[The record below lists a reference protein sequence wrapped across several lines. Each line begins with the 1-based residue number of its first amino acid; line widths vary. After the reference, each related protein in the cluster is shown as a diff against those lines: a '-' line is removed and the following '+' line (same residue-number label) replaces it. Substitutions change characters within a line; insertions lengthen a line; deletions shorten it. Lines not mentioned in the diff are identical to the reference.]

1 MASVV
6 AVVMVMPITS
16 PRAPPLLVS
25 LVAGFRVVFARAAVT
40 PPILAFAFALITAVA
55 AAAVV
60 DVGALV
66 ASGGTKLVDV
76 KVLLPRVATAERGR
90 ARIGAPIRRLP
101 AAFEF
106 FLEEREKKT
115 GARHDTHGTH
125 GTRCGEVWHLEHALA
140 VDDGV
145 VYVPVEVLL
154 ADEVHQ
160 PPAQHRIPHGTL
172 QRRLHTRAAEVVN
185 ESFIFY
191 TVVVVAATAVRGEEG
206 GDEPG

>member
-6 AVVMVMPITS
+6 AVVMVMMITS

-25 LVAGFRVVFARAAVT
+25 LVAGIRVVVARSAVT
-40 PPILAFAFALITAVA
+40 PPILAFAFAFALITAVVAA

-125 GTRCGEVWHLEHALA
+125 GTTLWG
-140 VDDGV
+140 GV
-145 VYVPVEVLL
+145 APR
-154 ADEVHQ
+154 AC
-160 PPAQHRIPHGTL
+160 AG
-172 QRRLHTRAAEVVN
+172 RRRRRR
-185 ESFIFY
+185 
-191 TVVVVAATAVRGEEG
+191 VR
-206 GDEPG
+206 PSRSSPCR